1 MTTAKLISR
10 LQPFV
15 AVTLATLF
23 LFGAA
28 LAFAAEEP
36 RSNFT
41 TQGLKSAVDA
51 GNGATSFNEFDA
63 DAASGK
69 RSARKGTA
77 DQSKIRDS
85 VATSP
90 NTDFWFYAADVEL
103 FADRDG
109 DGYYYGIDLLFD
121 ADTIYAFADVYAV
134 IYLSREGGP
143 WEEYAVTENFTL
155 IGASSEDEYVIVTE
169 LVSGYP
175 TGSYDILIELFDALD
190 DTFVADMGP
199 ADTAE
204 LSLLPL
210 EDTAFDTPQ
219 SGGTTVIVHESG
231 GGGAFDWPTFLVFL
245 VIAGWALR
253 EMRKR
258 AR

>member
-1 MTTAKLISR
+1 MTTAKLTFR
-10 LQPFV
+10 LH
-15 AVTLATLF
+15 AIIAAGLATLF

-28 LAFAAEEP
+28 LAIADDKP
-36 RSNFT
+36 RSNVT

-51 GNGATSFNEFDA
+51 GNGTVSVNEYDIDAT
-63 DAASGK
+63 SGK
-69 RSARKGTA
+69 RSAQKSA
-77 DQSKIRDS
+77 AEQSKIRGAAAS
-85 VATSP
+85 SP
-90 NTDFWFYAADVEL
+90 NTDFWFYTADVEL
-103 FADRDG
+103 FADQDL

-134 IYLSREGGP
+134 VYLSREGGP
-143 WEEYAVTENFTL
+143 WEEYAVTDVFTL
-155 IGASSEDEYVIVTE
+155 LGASGDDEYVIVTE

-190 DTFVADMGP
+190 DTFVADIGP

-204 LSLLPL
+204 LALLPL
-210 EDTAFDTPQ
+210 EDSEYDAPL
-219 SGGTTVIVHESG
+219 SGGTTVVVNQG

-258 AR
+258 AG

>member
-1 MTTAKLISR
+1 MTTAKLTSR
-10 LQPFV
+10 LQPIIAV
-15 AVTLATLF
+15 ALATLF

-28 LAFAAEEP
+28 LAFADEKP
-36 RSNFT
+36 RSNLT
-41 TQGLKSAVDA
+41 TQGLKSAIDA
-51 GNGATSFNEFDA
+51 GNGTTSINEFDDEA
-63 DAASGK
+63 DTGK
-69 RSARKGTA
+69 RSAQKGPV
-77 DQSKIRDS
+77 DQSKIRDN

-134 IYLSREGGP
+134 VYLSRDGGP
-143 WEEYAVTENFTL
+143 WEEYAVTEEFTL
-155 IGASSEDEYVIVTE
+155 VGASSEDEYVIVTE

-175 TGSYDILIELFDALD
+175 PGSYDILIELFDAWD
-190 DTFVADMGP
+190 DTFVADIGP
-199 ADTAE
+199 ADTTE

-210 EDTAFDTPQ
+210 EDAEFDTPQ
-219 SGGTTVIVHESG
+219 NSGTTVIVHES

>member
-1 MTTAKLISR
+1 MTTAKLTFR
-10 LQPFV
+10 LRQVV
-15 AVTLATLF
+15 AAGLATLL

-36 RSNFT
+36 RSNYT
-41 TQGLKSAVDA
+41 TQGLKTAVDA
-51 GNGATSFNEFDA
+51 GNGKASFNEFGA
-63 DAASGK
+63 DAVSGK
-69 RSARKGTA
+69 RSESKGAT
-77 DQSKIRDS
+77 DQSKIRRAAAS
-85 VATSP
+85 SP
-90 NTDFWFYAADVEL
+90 NTDFWFYTADVEL
-103 FADRDG
+103 FADQDR

-134 IYLSREGGP
+134 VYLSRDGGP
-143 WEEYAVTENFTL
+143 WEEYAVTEDFTL
-155 IGASSEDEYVIVTE
+155 LGASGEDEYVIVTE

-190 DTFVADMGP
+190 DTFVADIGP
-199 ADTAE
+199 ADTTE

-210 EDTAFDTPQ
+210 EDIEYDTPRN
-219 SGGTTVIVHESG
+219 SDTTVVVNHG

-245 VIAGWALR
+245 VIAAWALR

-258 AR
+258 VR